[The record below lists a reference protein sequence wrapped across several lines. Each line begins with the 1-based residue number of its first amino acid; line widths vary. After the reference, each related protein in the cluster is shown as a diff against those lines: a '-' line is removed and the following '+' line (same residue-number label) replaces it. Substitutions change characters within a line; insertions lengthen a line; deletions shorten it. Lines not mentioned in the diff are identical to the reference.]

1 LCVARNW
8 FFEELVVPKKPL
20 ILDPAEIDTSRI
32 IADIEEIR
40 RYNPQRYEMEQL
52 TAICYEDLE
61 RAICAGYK
69 DLGPDEFWVRG
80 HFPGMPIMPG
90 VIMCEAAAQLAS
102 YYTIKHKLMK
112 APMVGFGGLQDVRF
126 RGVVRPGDRFLIV
139 ARLLK
144 VRSTML
150 TCEFQCFVR
159 ENLVCEGVILGIPLF
174 PETIEGSRDNGA
186 ETASADAGA

>member
-1 LCVARNW
+1 M
-8 FFEELVVPKKPL
+8 PKKPL

-52 TAICYEDLE
+52 TAICYEDTE

-159 ENLVCEGVILGIPLF
+159 ENLVCEGVILGIPLS
-174 PETIEGSRDNGA
+174 PETIEGSKTNGA
-186 ETASADAGA
+186 ETASTDGGA